1 MYNGTLA
8 NAYEAIKLIPMT
20 TQRKNPTKQTSP
32 QRGKNTSTT
41 HYSKAPLTEA
51 VLDIRVELPS
61 EITIQDLSGVQI
73 GEEERYP
80 QREDNIIVVGQM
92 SMGRQVG
99 ASAQQ
104 THNGYR
110 FVSHDNRQIFQA
122 RLDGFTFSR
131 LSPYETWES
140 FRNEARRLW
149 EVYRPIAK
157 PKNIKRM
164 ALRYIN
170 RLDLPLPIK
179 DFQGLSTNYSRNF
192 SGYDNRVKWIFHA
205 TTITSTRFRGD
216 VTSKPNPHSAS
227 QVLTLSLLFWT
238 STYFAKIM
246 SRVKTKTFGNN
257 LKLYANRKNEVFEA
271 CITNKTRRL
280 IR

>member
-8 NAYEAIKLIPMT
+8 NTYEAIKLIPMT
-20 TQRKNPTKQTSP
+20 TQRKTPTKQTSP
-32 QRGKNTSTT
+32 QRKKNTSPS

-61 EITIQDLSGVQI
+61 EITIQDLSEVQI

-140 FRNEARRLW
+140 FQNEARRLW

-157 PKNIKRM
+157 PKNIKRI

-179 DFQGLSTNYSRNF
+179 DFKDYLRTIPEISPDMTTGLS
-192 SGYDNRVKWIFHA
+192 GYFMQLQLPQPDLEAMLHLNQTLIPPPGPNLVSVVLDFDLFCKDNVPSEDKDIWKQFE
-205 TTITSTRFRGD
+205 
-216 VTSKPNPHSAS
+216 
-227 QVLTLSLLFWT
+227 TL
-238 STYFAKIM
+238 
-246 SRVKTKTFGNN
+246 R
-257 LKLYANRKNEVFEA
+257 NRKNEVFEA